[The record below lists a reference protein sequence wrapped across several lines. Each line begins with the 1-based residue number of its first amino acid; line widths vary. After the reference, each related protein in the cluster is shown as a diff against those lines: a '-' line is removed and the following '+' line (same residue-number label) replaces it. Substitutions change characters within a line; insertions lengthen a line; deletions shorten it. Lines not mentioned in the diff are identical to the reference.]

1 MATLA
6 EIAKACGTSTATV
19 SYVLSDQGDR
29 RRISPA
35 MQEQIRETA
44 KALGYQRKAEKPQE
58 KAPRIGFFWPE
69 RNLETSI
76 SNVITGVNQALY
88 LENAPVELSMIP
100 FSYNSLVTQSALWAK
115 KAYDACVIFSP
126 NTADM
131 EVLSQRHTK
140 VPTVLMNRK
149 LSGYSC
155 VSTDYALVGRL
166 AAEQAIAK
174 GGEDFILVHN
184 TIPHM
189 GMAQRSREVHEV
201 CRSYGIDA
209 GLKTIYCSNS
219 IDEAYELGLRLLLQ
233 SALPRVILCMYDTVA
248 FGLIRALNESGVRV
262 GEQVEVLATGTS
274 YPGFFSRATP
284 SITVVDL
291 KLAEVAQR
299 AVRLAIDHA
308 TGRIAQPT
316 ELIVPPEILYRE
328 SSPRPTPEQIQA
340 LVLRKRQALSQS
352 RG

>member
-1 MATLA
+1 M
-6 EIAKACGTSTATV
+6 
-19 SYVLSDQGDR
+19 
-29 RRISPA
+29 
-35 MQEQIRETA
+35 
-44 KALGYQRKAEKPQE
+44 
-58 KAPRIGFFWPE
+58 
-69 RNLETSI
+69 
-76 SNVITGVNQALY
+76 
-88 LENAPVELSMIP
+88 
-100 FSYNSLVTQSALWAK
+100 
-115 KAYDACVIFSP
+115 
-126 NTADM
+126 
-131 EVLSQRHTK
+131 
-140 VPTVLMNRK
+140 
-149 LSGYSC
+149 
-155 VSTDYALVGRL
+155 
-166 AAEQAIAK
+166 
-174 GGEDFILVHN
+174 
-184 TIPHM
+184 
-189 GMAQRSREVHEV
+189 RSREVHEV

-209 GLKTIYCSNS
+209 GQKTIYCSNS

-308 TGRIAQPT
+308 TGRARNPMDLTI
-316 ELIVPPEILYRE
+316 PPEILYRE

-340 LVLRKRQALSQS
+340 LVLRKRQALSKI